1 MGEWG
6 DDISIVNIRVHVCI
20 NSAGDD
26 LVFAWVVNVIK
37 VKLLLKRMSNYFSF
51 VCIAESNTSGA
62 IKDGNR
68 RGFLPES
75 FRNSPKGIVL
85 SIQGR
90 KIILPC
96 LLSVMI
102 NFPFNSIL

>member
-20 NSAGDD
+20 NNAGDD

-62 IKDGNR
+62 IKGGNR
-68 RGFLPES
+68 GGFLPES
-75 FRNSPKGIVL
+75 FRNSPKGNCPQH
-85 SIQGR
+85 SG
-90 KIILPC
+90 
-96 LLSVMI
+96 
-102 NFPFNSIL
+102 